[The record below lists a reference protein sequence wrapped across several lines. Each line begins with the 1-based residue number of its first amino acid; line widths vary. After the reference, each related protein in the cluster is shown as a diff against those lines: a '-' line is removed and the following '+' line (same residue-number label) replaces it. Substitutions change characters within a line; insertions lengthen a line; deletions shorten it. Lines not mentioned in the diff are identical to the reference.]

1 MADQEAKTK
10 TIGYLPVEK
19 AQSLAGLLK
28 TTAPAGNIEFHRP
41 QPVCGV
47 CEPAAIVRR

>member
-28 TTAPAGNIEFHRP
+28 TTAPAGNIETLSNCASATN
-41 QPVCGV
+41 VGT
-47 CEPAAIVRR
+47 